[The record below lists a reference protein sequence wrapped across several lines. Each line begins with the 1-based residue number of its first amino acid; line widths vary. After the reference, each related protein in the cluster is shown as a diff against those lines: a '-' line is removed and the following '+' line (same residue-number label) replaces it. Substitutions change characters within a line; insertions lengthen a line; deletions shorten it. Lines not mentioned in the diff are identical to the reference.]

1 MSIGN
6 RVFMKRPMP
15 EQGLL
20 DEFSR
25 IPAANIADTMGRS
38 CAMNPRIKLMSGA
51 DKIMVGPALTVKT
64 RAGDNLFIH
73 QALDMALPGDIIV
86 VSNDEDDTRAL
97 MGEVMFTYA
106 QYQRKLGGLVLDG
119 PVRDTDALSKMPL
132 PVYATGSTPGG
143 PHKEG
148 PGEINIPIACGGIS
162 VNPGDIIVADMD
174 GIIVIPLKD
183 APAVLEAAKMFSA
196 QDQKKVED
204 TKLPGFL
211 SIFNDNV
218 VSTALLMTI
227 FLGTIMA
234 IIGRETLMEND
245 TTFTANTLMLTYI
258 VTTCFH
264 FSVYMYILLAGVR
277 MFVSELMKAFDGIS
291 KKIVKGA
298 MPAVDC
304 AVSYNFAHPNVPLF
318 GFVFGFLG
326 QLVAILGLLVFKS
339 PLFLVPG
346 FVPLFFDNATVAVY
360 ANSKGGRRAAM
371 IVPFLNGIFQVL
383 ISLIMIL
390 FIQAASGTLLTAWPA
405 FFDNSTFFALFT
417 VAVKYINPYV
427 ATIAAVLILLG
438 ITQIHYRH
446 NKEHYYDHIKQ

>member
-162 VNPGDIIVADMD
+162 GH
-174 GIIVIPLKD
+174 GRYHRH
-183 APAVLEAAKMFSA
+183 SA
-196 QDQKKVED
+196 QGCPRR
-204 TKLPGFL
+204 T
-211 SIFNDNV
+211 
-218 VSTALLMTI
+218 
-227 FLGTIMA
+227 
-234 IIGRETLMEND
+234 
-245 TTFTANTLMLTYI
+245 
-258 VTTCFH
+258 
-264 FSVYMYILLAGVR
+264 
-277 MFVSELMKAFDGIS
+277 
-291 KKIVKGA
+291 
-298 MPAVDC
+298 
-304 AVSYNFAHPNVPLF
+304 
-318 GFVFGFLG
+318 
-326 QLVAILGLLVFKS
+326 
-339 PLFLVPG
+339 
-346 FVPLFFDNATVAVY
+346 
-360 ANSKGGRRAAM
+360 GGC
-371 IVPFLNGIFQVL
+371 
-383 ISLIMIL
+383 
-390 FIQAASGTLLTAWPA
+390 
-405 FFDNSTFFALFT
+405 
-417 VAVKYINPYV
+417 
-427 ATIAAVLILLG
+427 
-438 ITQIHYRH
+438 
-446 NKEHYYDHIKQ
+446 